1 MNAVTSATRN
11 AKKWQVEFAKSAV
24 SDAALIA
31 DSVSATVGQ
40 LEECAKWAPKPGW
53 ARPDWKG
60 AKKHIKINYGKHSTP
75 FARFG
80 GSRMVWWPSS
90 FLQPRFLATS

>member
-40 LEECAKWAPKPGW
+40 LEECAKWAPKPG
-53 ARPDWKG
+53 
-60 AKKHIKINYGKHSTP
+60 
-75 FARFG
+75 
-80 GSRMVWWPSS
+80 
-90 FLQPRFLATS
+90 